1 MIKVHNIEKIY
12 NLKLEPCSLRA
23 KKSHPT
29 LTKTHFQEPV
39 KSAEEVLKEIDDLI
53 EESDAEDEDVS
64 ELGNQVRVWFV
75 ALQLAPR
82 KSPEQ
87 IVAQEVMILN

>member
-1 MIKVHNIEKIY
+1 M
-12 NLKLEPCSLRA
+12 
-23 KKSHPT
+23 
-29 LTKTHFQEPV
+29 

-64 ELGNQVRVWFV
+64 EHGNQVRVWIV

-82 KSPEQ
+82 
-87 IVAQEVMILN
+87 

>member
-1 MIKVHNIEKIY
+1 MFTQ
-12 NLKLEPCSLRA
+12 SF

-82 KSPEQ
+82 KNPEQ